1 MPKILQYMGQG
12 VFYAVTALAVG
23 YFSINPPYKQVA
35 DNLALI
41 KFSFSHGAQR
51 VEDCRRL
58 SPKEIA
64 ALPPLERRPNT
75 CSRERN
81 PVYVEFA
88 IDGKLIYSEHLQ
100 PSGVSRDGPARVY
113 RKFLVPAGS
122 HVVIARLRDTK
133 RDSGFDYETQ
143 KDVALKPGQ
152 SLAVDFRIESNGFV
166 LR

>member
-1 MPKILQYMGQG
+1 MPKVLQYVGQAI
-12 VFYAVTALAVG
+12 FYAVIALATG
-23 YFSINPPYKQVA
+23 YFSVSPSYKQVA
-35 DNLALI
+35 DDLAQI

-81 PVYVEFA
+81 PVYVEFV

-122 HVVIARLRDTK
+122 HVVTARLRDTK
-133 RDSGFDYETQ
+133 RDSGFDFETQ
-143 KDVALKPGQ
+143 KDVTLKPGQ
-152 SLAVDFRIESNGFV
+152 SLAVDFRTEANGFV